1 MFQII
6 DNYRGKRTCLIQGDM
21 DAYGVLES
29 GLNNVLERLADNW
42 DGDVDLDFSEVTFMD
57 SSGIGA
63 IVYLYKRIKA
73 SDRKLEIV
81 GVNGQPREIMRNLR
95 IDRTIPISETV
106 PSDASSQ
113 TQQAIAPGV

>member
-6 DNYRGKRTCLIQGDM
+6 DNYRGKRTCRIQGDM

-42 DGDVDLDFSEVTFMD
+42 DGDVELDFSEVTFMD

-73 SDRKLEIV
+73 SDRNLEIV
-81 GVNGQPREIMRNLR
+81 GVNGQPLEIMRNLR
-95 IDRTIPISETV
+95 IDQTIAVSEAGPI
-106 PSDASSQ
+106 DAPEQ
-113 TQQAIAPGV
+113 LKQAVAPGV